1 MLTTLASSPVATQ
14 PTLVDIPTRTSSCSQ
29 TLSLSL
35 TLTPSLFLTLT
46 PSLTLALTLTFSL
59 SLALTLVPLMSSMN
73 LGSAMPTFML

>member
-46 PSLTLALTLTFSL
+46 PSLTLALTL
-59 SLALTLVPLMSSMN
+59 VPLMSSMN